1 VIRFDR
7 MRILTDEGVIDTL
20 VLSDEVASRIGSYW
34 NAVRHYLAT
43 GDTEQLAEFDEE
55 SVNFHRLLTDPDRID
70 EWARFTDLDLDSIYT
85 DGSR

>member
-20 VLSDEVASRIGSYW
+20 VLSDEVASTIGRYW
-34 NAVRHYLAT
+34 NAVRYYLDW
-43 GDTEQLAEFDEE
+43 GDASRLAEFEGE
-55 SVNFHRLLTDPDRID
+55 WINFHRLLTDPDRID
-70 EWARFTDLDLDSIYT
+70 EWARVGELDFGPIYE

>member
-1 VIRFDR
+1 MIRFDR

-34 NAVRHYLAT
+34 NAVRHYLYT
-43 GDTEQLAEFDEE
+43 GETEPLDEFDDEW
-55 SVNFHRLLTDPDRID
+55 VNFHHLLTDPDRID
-70 EWARFTDLDLDSIYT
+70 EWARLADLDLDSIYT